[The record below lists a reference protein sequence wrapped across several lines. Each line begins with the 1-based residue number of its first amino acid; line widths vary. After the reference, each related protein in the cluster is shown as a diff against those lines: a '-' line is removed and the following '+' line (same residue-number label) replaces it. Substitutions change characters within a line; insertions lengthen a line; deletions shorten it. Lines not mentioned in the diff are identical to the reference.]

1 MEISEFGS
9 LMRKIFT
16 CPPSSAGIERL
27 FSSAALVHTK
37 IRKRLSTERVQK
49 LIQAYR
55 FLKRKEKRVKCM
67 TAEEDMEMNSTEVEN
82 IMIVLHELDSK
93 EHDFENR
100 GTLSKIEGQG
110 HKNKK

>member
-1 MEISEFGS
+1 MFCS
-9 LMRKIFT
+9 LNFDVQNIHLSTLK
-16 CPPSSAGIERL
+16 CKDRL

-37 IRKRLSTERVQK
+37 IRKRLSTARVQK

-55 FLKRKEKRVKCM
+55 FLKRKEKRVECM
-67 TAEEDMEMNSTEVEN
+67 TAKEDMEMNSTEVEN

-93 EHDFENR
+93 EQDLENR

-110 HKNKK
+110 HKK